1 MPEETKNRSCWENV
15 KPREDGVASKEL
27 WRKRKELKQ
36 KIEKIQKL
44 KKNNAASLAQQFDT

>member
-1 MPEETKNRSCWENV
+1 MTDEAKNKSCWENV
-15 KPREDGVASKEL
+15 KPKEDGIASKEL

-44 KKNNAASLAQQFDT
+44 KKINAASLAQQFDT